1 MHKCTR
7 CGLTKTPSEFY
18 KAAKNPS
25 GLQSRCKECS
35 KATNREWMAKHPE
48 KSAEYTKR
56 YETNNAERRKE
67 LRAVS
72 NAAYAPRKLELGRI
86 REEKN
91 REKRNAQ
98 ARARIANSRNH
109 HNTKSRQWREANPEK
124 AQAMFA
130 KWRAANP
137 GLVKANAARWRAALV
152 QATPAWANQ
161 KKIAEFYET
170 ADGLSMLTGE
180 WYHVDHIAPLQGKT
194 VRGLHCEANLQVLPE
209 VENIRKGNRHWPD
222 QP

>member
-18 KAAKNPS
+18 KATKNPS
-25 GLQSRCKECS
+25 GLQSRCKACS
-35 KATNREWMAKHPE
+35 KATNREWMAAHPE
-48 KSAEYTKR
+48 KSAEYTTR

-72 NAAYAPRKLELGRI
+72 RVAYAPRRLELRRI

-98 ARARIANSRNH
+98 ARARIA
-109 HNTKSRQWREANPEK
+109 KNPERHNAK
-124 AQAMFA
+124 ARR
-130 KWRAANP
+130 WRAANP
-137 GLVKANAARWRAALV
+137 EKSRFMIERWRLQNPGLAKAATARWRAALV
-152 QATPAWANQ
+152 QATPAWADQ

-180 WYHVDHIAPLQGKT
+180 WYHVDHIVPLQGKT

-209 VENIRKGNRHWPD
+209 VDNIRKGNRHWPD

>member
-35 KATNREWMAKHPE
+35 KATNREWLAKHPG

-56 YETNNAERRKE
+56 YEENNAERRKE
-67 LRAVS
+67 LRAIS
-72 NAAYAPRKLELGRI
+72 DAAYAARKLELGRI

-91 REKRNAQ
+91 REKRKAQ
-98 ARARIANSRNH
+98 ARARIAKNPDR
-109 HNTKSRQWREANPEK
+109 HNAKSK
-124 AQAMFA
+124 S
-130 KWRAANP
+130 WRAANLEKSKAIFKKWRDANP
-137 GLVKANAARWRAALV
+137 GVMAMHAARWRAALV

-180 WYHVDHIAPLQGKT
+180 WYHVDHIVPLQGKT

>member
-7 CGLTKTPSEFY
+7 CGETKVPTEFG
-18 KAAKNPS
+18 KAAKNPT
-25 GLQSRCKECS
+25 GLQYYCLAC
-35 KATNREWMAKHPE
+35 NREYQKKWRERNPGKA
-48 KSAEYTKR
+48 AEGWKR
-56 YETNNAERRKE
+56 YQEANPERRKE
-67 LRAVS
+67 MRAVS
-72 NAAYAPRKLELGRI
+72 DMTYAARKLELGRI

-91 REKRNAQ
+91 REKRKAQ
-98 ARARIANSRNH
+98 ARARIAKNPGR
-109 HNTKSRQWREANPEK
+109 HNAKSKSWREANLEK
-124 AQAMFA
+124 SKAIFK
-130 KWRAANP
+130 KWRDANP
-137 GLVKANAARWRAALV
+137 GVMAMHAARWRAALV

-170 ADGLSMLTGE
+170 ADGLSILTGE
-180 WYHVDHIAPLQGKT
+180 WYHVDHIVPLQGKT